1 MKVGFKLR
9 TDDNYRISG
18 VFAREVKISA
28 DGPDVRLKRTE
39 IKKYRSFHPD
49 GRSMGRIGRHQTGSE
64 IKEKEKIEGEG
75 IFTAG
80 REYKIKVIGGSSTSG
95 FKQVDKTK
103 VFFDDD
109 IDNGFDKNGALKI
122 RYVKPIE
129 EKRDLGPL
137 PSGTANK
144 IPSSKYKGDTND
156 YAGTHI
162 IRWNNVRFPVTG
174 NYKIGV
180 MVDDNVRI
188 EIGTKQRGNVVNILK
203 KGFVGNHLV
212 DQVVRVNTLNVY
224 QKETTRLLHT
234 CNRFLVDQSMMAT
247 QWDLLSILI
256 QSLQK

>member
-1 MKVGFKLR
+1 MKVGFRLR
-9 TDDNYRISG
+9 TNDNYRISG

-122 RYVKPIE
+122 RYVKLVE
-129 EKRDLGPL
+129 E
-137 PSGTANK
+137 
-144 IPSSKYKGDTND
+144 
-156 YAGTHI
+156 
-162 IRWNNVRFPVTG
+162 NVTLVLFPVAPPIR
-174 NYKIGV
+174 YHH
-180 MVDDNVRI
+180 
-188 EIGTKQRGNVVNILK
+188 QNIKVILMIMQE
-203 KGFVGNHLV
+203 LI
-212 DQVVRVNTLNVY
+212 
-224 QKETTRLLHT
+224 
-234 CNRFLVDQSMMAT
+234 
-247 QWDLLSILI
+247 LSDGIMLDS
-256 QSLQK
+256 Q

>member
-1 MKVGFKLR
+1 
-9 TDDNYRISG
+9 
-18 VFAREVKISA
+18 
-28 DGPDVRLKRTE
+28 
-39 IKKYRSFHPD
+39 
-49 GRSMGRIGRHQTGSE
+49 MGRIGRHQTGSE

-122 RYVKPIE
+122 RYVKLVE

-137 PSGTANK
+137 PNGTANK

-162 IRWNNVRFPVTG
+162 IRWNNVKFPS
-174 NYKIGV
+174 N
-180 MVDDNVRI
+180 
-188 EIGTKQRGNVVNILK
+188 
-203 KGFVGNHLV
+203 
-212 DQVVRVNTLNVY
+212 
-224 QKETTRLLHT
+224 
-234 CNRFLVDQSMMAT
+234 
-247 QWDLLSILI
+247 W
-256 QSLQK
+256 